1 MSALKAAELGVDGLA
16 AIFLAAALSA
26 GPAVP
31 KALTT
36 LAANTAPPLNVG
48 AGRPLSVAD
57 VFVREAPRV
66 SNSWIVFCCVAAEDE
81 LLNLVSSLPLVMTG
95 AAPVQKALNHAVL
108 FASRPAVA
116 LPTVVGAFDV
126 VDGALLS
133 SDDDTEEV
141 DDAEVADSLEPADCA
156 ALLVGASLEAAE
168 LAAELAGD
176 SVEAA
181 ELAGA
186 MLDDIDDIG
195 LDITLDEVTA
205 ALELDDVADAVVP
218 LVELHP
224 ASSTAAPV
232 RAAIKVVRFIGAPS
246 SLLPRP
252 WSDRATC

>member
-1 MSALKAAELGVDGLA
+1 MRALKAAELGVDGLA

-141 DDAEVADSLEPADCA
+141 DDADVADSLEPADCA
-156 ALLVGASLEAAE
+156 ALLVGASLE
-168 LAAELAGD
+168 AAELAGD

-232 RAAIKVVRFIGAPS
+232 SAAIKVVRFIGAPS